1 MSSIE
6 DRAANQVFR
15 ELRQEI
21 VSFIDLGTII
31 PLLHKKRW
39 LTLQKL
45 QYLENPRNGLEEAE
59 RKQYLV
65 NHSIMG
71 KGLSALQTLLD
82 VLDETSKLYEPH
94 EKLSVKLKQH
104 YQIVFGQISHET
116 LSVGCPSISD
126 SPTVLTDHIT
136 ASVSSMPDIVPQL
149 SSFLPS
155 QSDITANRSHTESTS
170 SGCRHRSHG
179 TTPVPAYHYYV
190 KVMGKSISSEYL
202 SSSLNNTTT
211 GFKGADSSLVETFE
225 PTEESTGVG
234 LQCGSK
240 PGYVPQRTTYKLNSR
255 QSFSHNEPP
264 TMYSTK
270 SRVGVT
276 ETEQQVERRRAAV
289 NILCSVT
296 SATDDSK
303 CASNVC
309 LSEYDVV
316 SRLQLSS
323 EQLPNMIPM
332 KLILLGSSGVGK
344 TSLIIRF
351 LHKYFWQAA
360 VTIAVDHNRCYVRHL
375 SKQVNISLTL
385 FDTAGQ
391 ERFDSVCTS
400 YYRDADAVLMVFDMT
415 DQDSLDDVESRWVK
429 KLKQHLPSTDI
440 PVLLVGNK
448 SENHAN
454 ISRGIRTQAKVM
466 VRQFDFIEFME
477 ASAKDGYEV
486 EAIFEKIISV
496 AVTRLLKLHGD
507 DNTNIITLDSPIF
520 VTRQRRCC

>member
-225 PTEESTGVG
+225 PTEEVSIVQIHSFR
-234 LQCGSK
+234 LF
-240 PGYVPQRTTYKLNSR
+240 VYKCYRVLEWVYNVAPNLVMY
-255 QSFSHNEPP
+255 HKEP
-264 TMYSTK
+264 
-270 SRVGVT
+270 
-276 ETEQQVERRRAAV
+276 
-289 NILCSVT
+289 
-296 SATDDSK
+296 
-303 CASNVC
+303 
-309 LSEYDVV
+309 
-316 SRLQLSS
+316 
-323 EQLPNMIPM
+323 
-332 KLILLGSSGVGK
+332 LI
-344 TSLIIRF
+344 
-351 LHKYFWQAA
+351 
-360 VTIAVDHNRCYVRHL
+360 N
-375 SKQVNISLTL
+375 
-385 FDTAGQ
+385 
-391 ERFDSVCTS
+391 
-400 YYRDADAVLMVFDMT
+400 
-415 DQDSLDDVESRWVK
+415 
-429 KLKQHLPSTDI
+429 
-440 PVLLVGNK
+440 
-448 SENHAN
+448 
-454 ISRGIRTQAKVM
+454 
-466 VRQFDFIEFME
+466 
-477 ASAKDGYEV
+477 
-486 EAIFEKIISV
+486 
-496 AVTRLLKLHGD
+496 
-507 DNTNIITLDSPIF
+507 
-520 VTRQRRCC
+520 

>member
-225 PTEESTGVG
+225 PTE
-234 LQCGSK
+234 
-240 PGYVPQRTTYKLNSR
+240 
-255 QSFSHNEPP
+255 EPP